1 MNYRH
6 VILGIVVCFFAGCTW
21 VSLAPKAGQVKVLS
35 TTEAAGC
42 TQIGVTT
49 VSLLDRIIGIRRD
62 KEKVAAE
69 LRILGRNSAS
79 EMGGNAIVPAAPVKR
94 GEQTFTVY
102 RCEDR

>member
-6 VILGIVVCFFAGCTW
+6 VILGIVICSLAGCTW
-21 VSLAPKAGQVKVLS
+21 VSLAPKAEQVKVLS
-35 TTEAAGC
+35 TTEVASC

-49 VSLLDRIIGIRRD
+49 VSLVDRIIGIRRD
-62 KEKVAAE
+62 RKKVAAE

-79 EMGGNAIVPAAPVKR
+79 EMGGNAIMPASPVKH